1 MIQLKPNKNN
11 KKSNMFSKG
20 TILSFIAILGLAL
33 FFSVKALQ
41 KDKQDDVVFKVGI
54 LKAIDHPALDKTADG
69 VIKILKEEVPNVKI
83 IYESAQADSGLAQQI
98 TQKFIHQRV
107 DAIVTIGTT
116 VTQVALR
123 QTKTIPIVF
132 ASVTDPVASG
142 IVSSLTS
149 PEGNVTGVSNFSPD
163 ITAKQFE
170 FFKKLLP
177 NMKKVGLIY
186 NSGESNSV
194 VLVEKTKEEAN
205 RLNIT
210 VKEGIAQNTNDAVF
224 MAQSL
229 SNTVDAI
236 FIDNDNTALG
246 AIKGIVDVAI
256 KNWVPVLCSDVDTV
270 ELGVFAAVGPDQKKI
285 GEKAGKIV
293 VDVIKNNKLIN
304 EIPVQYATEN
314 SYVVNKKTTAFLE
327 VAIPTD
333 KSIELVE

>member
-1 MIQLKPNKNN
+1 VIHR
-11 KKSNMFSKG
+11 
-20 TILSFIAILGLAL
+20 
-33 FFSVKALQ
+33 
-41 KDKQDDVVFKVGI
+41 VGI

-69 VIKILKEEVPNVKI
+69 VIEILNKEIPNVKI
-83 IYESAQADSGLAQQI
+83 IYESAQADAGLAQQI
-98 TQKFIHQRV
+98 TQKFLHQGV

-116 VTQVALR
+116 VTQVAIR

-132 ASVTDPVASG
+132 ASVTDPVGSG
-142 IVSSLTS
+142 IVTSLTT
-149 PEGNVTGVSNFSPD
+149 PNANVTGVSNFSPD
-163 ITAKQFE
+163 ITSKQFE

-177 NMKKVGLIY
+177 RMEKIGLIY

-194 VLVEKTKEEAN
+194 VLVEKAKEEAN
-205 RLNIT
+205 KLNIT

-256 KNWVPVLCSDVDTV
+256 KNWVPVFCSDTDTV
-270 ELGVFAAVGPDQKKI
+270 ELGVFAAVGPDQKKV
-285 GEKAGKIV
+285 GEKAGQIV
-293 VDVIKNNKLIN
+293 VDIIKNKKPVN
-304 EIPVQYATEN
+304 EIPVQYATDH
-314 SYVVNKKTTAFLE
+314 SYVVNKKTAAFLE

-333 KSIELVE
+333 NSIEVIE